1 METLNHN
8 QKAEETQGGM
18 VAGGSSVSKET
29 GKKSGIAWK
38 AMIAAAVIAAVVAV
52 IFFCNS

>member
-1 METLNHN
+1 
-8 QKAEETQGGM
+8 M

-29 GKKSGIAWK
+29 GKKSGIVWK